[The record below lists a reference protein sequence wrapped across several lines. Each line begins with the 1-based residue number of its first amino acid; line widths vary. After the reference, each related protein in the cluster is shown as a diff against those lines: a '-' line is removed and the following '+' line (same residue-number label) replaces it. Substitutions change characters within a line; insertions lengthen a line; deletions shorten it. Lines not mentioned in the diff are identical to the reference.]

1 MREFG
6 GAQDRRR
13 PNVFY
18 IEPLE
23 HRKVVFSASLG
34 TIFEWYDFY
43 LYATLAPFF
52 ASLFFPPGNE
62 TAALLSALGTYAAG
76 FLIRPFGAV
85 VFGRIGDLK
94 GRKHAFLISMV
105 LMGTSTFAIGLLPT
119 FEQIGWLA
127 PGILL
132 LLRLAQGFALG
143 GEYGG
148 AATYVAEYTPAQIRG
163 LSTGWIQ
170 TTATVGFF
178 LSLLVIL
185 LCRSYIPADDFK
197 EWGWRIPFL
206 VSIFLL
212 IFSAYIRLR
221 LKESPL
227 FLDMRASGKLSHAP
241 LRESFLQQPNSRIV
255 LFALLGAVA
264 GQGVVWYTG
273 QFYALFYLQITL
285 KLDYEIAYNVMMIV
299 LLMSTP
305 FFIFFGW
312 LSDKIGRKPI
322 ILAGCLLA
330 VLTYFPIFNALT
342 RAVNPDLAAFTRSS
356 TVVLYADKDSCNF
369 HVLVGPWS
377 RFTDCDRAKDYLSK
391 LGVSFD
397 LVDRPNAPGGV
408 KVGNAAEIPIA
419 RIETRTNEIL
429 QTLTAYGYPLKA
441 NPAKLNLPLTIFLL
455 AIMMIYVCM
464 VYGPMAAF
472 LVELFP
478 TRIRYTSMSLPY
490 HLGNGWFGGLLPLV
504 ATAIAASSGNIY
516 YGLWYPIGV
525 AAMTFIVGLIFL
537 PDRYGRELLHDP
549 DHAPPPPPPYQGRTP
564 PTYPP
569 PYAR

>member
-1 MREFG
+1 
-6 GAQDRRR
+6 
-13 PNVFY
+13 
-18 IEPLE
+18 
-23 HRKVVFSASLG
+23 
-34 TIFEWYDFY
+34 
-43 LYATLAPFF
+43 
-52 ASLFFPPGNE
+52 
-62 TAALLSALGTYAAG
+62 
-76 FLIRPFGAV
+76 
-85 VFGRIGDLK
+85 
-94 GRKHAFLISMV
+94 
-105 LMGTSTFAIGLLPT
+105 
-119 FEQIGWLA
+119 
-127 PGILL
+127 
-132 LLRLAQGFALG
+132 
-143 GEYGG
+143 
-148 AATYVAEYTPAQIRG
+148 VAEYTPAQIRG

-185 LCRSYIPADDFK
+185 ICRSYIPADDFK

-212 IFSAYIRLR
+212 IISAYIRLH

-227 FLDMRASGKLSHAP
+227 FLDMRASGKLSPAP
-241 LRESFLQQPNSRIV
+241 LRESFVDQPNSRIV
-255 LFALLGAVA
+255 LFALLGGVA
-264 GQGVVWYTG
+264 GQAIVWYTA
-273 QFYALFYLQITL
+273 QFYTLFFLQITL
-285 KLDYEIAYNVMMIV
+285 KLDYEIAYNVMIIV

-322 ILAGCLLA
+322 MLAGCLLA
-330 VLTYFPIFNALT
+330 VLTYFPIFSALT
-342 RAVNPDLAAFTRSS
+342 RAVNPDLAAFTRN
-356 TVVLYADKDSCNF
+356 TAVMLYADKDSCNF

-397 LVDRPNAPGGV
+397 LVDRPNAPGAI
-408 KVGNAAEIPIA
+408 KIGNAPEISIA
-419 RIETRTNEIL
+419 RIDTRTSEIL
-429 QTLTAYGYPLKA
+429 QTLTTYGYPLKA
-441 NPAKLNLPLTIFLL
+441 NPAKVNLPLTIFLIF
-455 AIMMIYVCM
+455 IMMIYTCM
-464 VYGPMAAF
+464 AYGPMAAF

-478 TRIRYTSMSLPY
+478 TRIRYISTSLTY
-490 HLGNGWFGGLLPLV
+490 HLGVGWFSGLLPLV

-537 PDRYGRELLHDP
+537 PDRSGRELMHDP
-549 DHAPPPPPPYQGRTP
+549 SHALPPPYPHRTP